1 MMQTFSMALL
11 LSLAAP
17 AAQAQERPPRT
28 PATDQTV
35 PVSRGTRLT
44 VDNHAGE
51 VVVRTWDKDSLRVQ
65 ARHSAR
71 TRVNVRTTPAG
82 VHVSASSQNG
92 PPSAVDY
99 EITAP
104 DWMPVKIEGHYLYVT
119 VEGAQNEVAVETV
132 RGDIVVKGG
141 SGLVSAKTIEGE
153 IVVDGAR
160 GKINLS
166 SVNQGIKVT
175 GSSGE
180 ITAESTNGSISL
192 ARMEAAAVDVATVNG
207 DVAYE
212 GTLANNGRY
221 TFSTHNGDVTM
232 IVPETSNASFSVRTY
247 NGGFGTSLGLKGPP
261 QSEVRRGKRVTY
273 TLGSGS
279 AEVELESFGGAIS
292 LRRPGAARSGRDK

>member
-1 MMQTFSMALL
+1 MMQTFSIGLFLALTV
-11 LSLAAP
+11 P
-17 AAQAQERPPRT
+17 AAQAQERPPRP

-71 TRVNVRTTPAG
+71 TRVNVRTTPP
-82 VHVSASSQNG
+82 VVRVSASSQNG

-104 DWMPVKIEGHYLYVT
+104 DWMPVKIEGHYLFVT

-132 RGDIVVKGG
+132 RGDIAVKGG
-141 SGLVSAKTIEGE
+141 SGSVSAKTIEGE
-153 IVVDGAR
+153 IAVDGAR
-160 GKINLS
+160 GKITLS

-192 ARMEAAAVDVATVNG
+192 TRMEATAVDVATVNG
-207 DVAYE
+207 DIAYE
-212 GTLANNGRY
+212 GALASTGRY
-221 TFSTHNGDVTM
+221 TFNTHNGDLTM
-232 IVPETSNASFSVRTY
+232 IVPETSSASFSVRTY
-247 NGGFGTSLGLKGPP
+247 NGRFGTSLNLQGPP

-292 LRRPGAARSGRDK
+292 LRRPGTARGGREE

>member
-1 MMQTFSMALL
+1 MMQTLSVALL
-11 LSLAAP
+11 LAVAAP
-17 AAQAQERPPRT
+17 AAYAQERPPRT

-51 VVVRTWDKDSLRVQ
+51 VIVRTWDKDSLRVQ

-71 TRVNVRTTPAG
+71 TRVNVRPAPP
-82 VHVSASSQNG
+82 VMRVSSSAQNG
-92 PPSAVDY
+92 PPGSVDY
-99 EITAP
+99 EITVP
-104 DWMPVKIEGHYLYVT
+104 DWMSVKIEGHYIFVT

-141 SGLVSAKTIEGE
+141 SGSVSARTIEGE
-153 IVVDGAR
+153 IAVDGAR
-160 GKINLS
+160 GKITLS

-192 ARMEAAAVDVATVNG
+192 SRMEAAAVDVATVNG
-207 DVAYE
+207 DVVYE
-212 GTLANNGRY
+212 GTLANTGRY

-232 IVPETSNASFSVRTY
+232 TVPETSNASFSVRTY

-261 QSEVRRGKRVTY
+261 QSEVRRGRRVIY
-273 TLGSGS
+273 TLGTGA

-292 LRRPGAARSGRDK
+292 LRRAGGARSGKEE